1 MSVKA
6 KQLRFYDFGGPEM
19 LRLETI
25 ELPEPGAGEA
35 LIRVEAAGVN
45 YSDIL
50 RRKNQFFLPTPLPH
64 APGTEAVGVIVK
76 SGDDR
81 PGFRAGDRVL
91 AILPTG
97 GGCADF
103 ALAPTQYCVP
113 LPPGIDSKTATAIF
127 VQGSTAHLIVH
138 EVLPADISGKSVL
151 VHAAAGGVGSLLL
164 QLARMKGAY
173 VIAAASAPAKL
184 QVARELGAD
193 VCIDCSKADW
203 TKAALAAN
211 HDRKVDFVL
220 EASGGQ
226 MCLLSFEVLED
237 GGTLVVYGST
247 SRQNA
252 MLPSESFVDHN
263 HNLLHLHRPQPARRE
278 SDRFDPQ
285 RRLRLHRGR
294 GRRDP
299 EQVGGNRQVS
309 VTSRARHNDGH
320 L

>member
-1 MSVKA
+1 M
-6 KQLRFYDFGGPEM
+6 
-19 LRLETI
+19 
-25 ELPEPGAGEA
+25 
-35 LIRVEAAGVN
+35 
-45 YSDIL
+45 
-50 RRKNQFFLPTPLPH
+50 
-64 APGTEAVGVIVK
+64 IVK

-81 PGFRAGDRVL
+81 PGFRVGDRVL

-151 VHAAAGGVGSLLL
+151 VHAAAGAVGSLLL

-203 TKAALAAN
+203 TKAVLAAN
-211 HDRKVDFVL
+211 HHRKVDFVL

-237 GGTLVVYGST
+237 GGTMVVYGST

-263 HNLLHLHRPQPARRE
+263 HNLLAFNLNYFIQQRTPIWQRSLGEVIGLIAEGKLKVVLNHVLPLNQAAEAHRLLENRE
-278 SDRFDPQ
+278 TTGKVVLVP
-285 RRLRLHRGR
+285 
-294 GRRDP
+294 
-299 EQVGGNRQVS
+299 
-309 VTSRARHNDGH
+309 
-320 L
+320 